1 MSFPETSHPPL
12 DPAATTAPQS
22 TIKLRHVTS
31 VVALLIVVGLV
42 VGFIPRWRQ
51 RSVLLTETEE
61 LATPTV
67 NVTSPTPGQAVPGL
81 LLPGEIKPIVEA
93 SIYARASGYV
103 KRCLVDI
110 GASVAE
116 GQLLAELDTPELN
129 QELAQVRAQLDQA
142 TAQLNLAKTSADRWA
157 KLVKTASVSAQ
168 EDAEKDG
175 DYKLKTAAVEAAQ
188 ANLHRLEELKSFAR
202 VTAPFTGTITARGID
217 VGDLVAANSTKELFH
232 LDQTRT
238 LRVFVRVPQSLAH
251 NIAPGQAAEVTIPEL
266 PKRAF
271 PAKVVRT
278 AGAMATDSRTLLTEL
293 EVDNAKAELL
303 AGCYAQV
310 RFLDA
315 KLDATL
321 TLPATSVI
329 FRAEGTQVGLVN
341 SAGTVELR
349 SIKIGRDFGPIV
361 EILDG
366 VQPADRVILNPSDSL
381 VNGAKVRVA
390 ESPKD
395 QVTK

>member
-1 MSFPETSHPPL
+1 MSLPETSHPPL
-12 DPAATTAPQS
+12 DPAATSAPQS
-22 TIKLRHVTS
+22 SIKLSRVTS
-31 VVALLIVVGLV
+31 VVALLIVVCLV

-51 RSVLLTETEE
+51 RNVLLAETAE

-67 NVTSPTPGQAVPGL
+67 NVTSPTPGQTVPGL

-93 SIYARASGYV
+93 SIYAQASGYV
-103 KRCLVDI
+103 KRWLVDI
-110 GASVAE
+110 GAAVDE

-129 QELAQVRAQLDQA
+129 QELAQARAELDQA
-142 TAQLNLAKTSADRWA
+142 DAQLNLAKISAARWA
-157 KLVKTASVSAQ
+157 KLVKNASVSAQ
-168 EDAEKDG
+168 EDAEKEA
-175 DYKLKTAAVEAAQ
+175 DYKLKTAAMEAAK
-188 ANLHRLEELKSFAR
+188 ANLRRLKELKSFAR
-202 VTAPFTGTITARGID
+202 VTAPFAGTITARGID

-238 LRVFVRVPQSLAH
+238 LRVYVRVPQTLARG
-251 NIAPGQAAEVTIPEL
+251 IAPGQAAELTIPEL

-293 EVDNAKAELL
+293 EVDNSKGELL

-315 KLDATL
+315 KLDAAL
-321 TLPATSVI
+321 TLPATTVI

-341 SAGTVELR
+341 GDGAVELH
-349 SIKIGRDFGPIV
+349 SIKIGRDFGPVV

-366 VQPADRVILNPSDSL
+366 VQPTDRVILNPPDSL

-390 ESPKD
+390 DKP
-395 QVTK
+395 